1 MKNLLRIS
9 IFLKPYFWQV
19 IASLVM
25 LLTLTGL
32 NLLVPRIIQSVI
44 DDGLV
49 GGQTDN
55 LIRSALLLFAL
66 GLGSA
71 TLNLFHRYT
80 SEWIAVSVG
89 YDLRNRMYDYI
100 QHLPFT
106 YHDHVQS
113 GQLISRC
120 IEDVRSIEKFAGSSI
135 AELVR
140 FVFLSFGILF
150 VMFSVNAELAMI
162 SLLPIIPLIIMT
174 SSFGTKIS
182 ALFFAV
188 DSAVGDVSNRLQ
200 ENVTGVQVVRAFA
213 REGYEIDRFEKANKK
228 VFHTWVKVIDEWAK
242 IMPTTNWLTLLSTM
256 LILWFGGQMV
266 MDGIMTIGAIVAFN
280 AYILMLA
287 EPAQALTGLVNAG
300 GEAAAGAQR
309 VLEVLDVEPEIQSSE
324 NAVKLQTLRGEVEFR
339 GVGLK
344 YQNERTASLDGI
356 NLRVD
361 SNRLIAL
368 IGPTG
373 SGKTSLV
380 NLIPRF
386 YDVSE
391 GTVLV
396 DGYDV
401 REVDLISLRRQI
413 GIVLQTSLLFS
424 DSIKNNIAYGR
435 PDATFE
441 EVIAAARAAQA
452 HEFIEGFP
460 NGYETVVGER
470 GVTLSGGQ
478 RQRVAIAR
486 ALLMNPRIL
495 ILDDSLSS
503 VDTQTEKLIQAALD
517 TLMEGR
523 TTFVIA
529 HRLSTVRRA
538 DLILVMDGGR
548 IVQRGT
554 HDELLREGGL
564 YKEIHDLQLVGHAT
578 FSEEMEALDSVVLA
592 EPDREGHENTLMQ
605 RRSNT

>member
-9 IFLKPYFWQV
+9 TFLKPYTGQV

-32 NLLVPRIIQSVI
+32 NLFVPRIIQSVI

-49 GGQTDN
+49 GGQTNN

-71 TLNLFHRYT
+71 ILNLFNRYL
-80 SEWIAVSVG
+80 SAWIASSVG
-89 YDLRNRMYDYI
+89 YDLRNRMYNHI
-100 QHLPFT
+100 QYLPFT
-106 YHDHVQS
+106 YHDHTQS

-120 IEDVRSIEKFAGSSI
+120 IEDVRSIESFAGSSI

-140 FVFLSFGILF
+140 FVFLSFGVLF
-150 VMFSVNAELAMI
+150 VMFSANSQLAII
-162 SLLPIIPLIIMT
+162 SLLPMIPLIIMT
-174 SSFGTKIS
+174 SSFGTKIT

-188 DSAVGDVSNRLQ
+188 DNAIGDVSNRLQ

-213 REGYEIDRFEKANKK
+213 RENYEIDRFEKANKK

-266 MDGIMTIGAIVAFN
+266 MDGTMTIGAIVAFN
-280 AYILMLA
+280 AYILMMA

-309 VLEVLDVEPEIQSSE
+309 VLEVLDVEPEIRSAV
-324 NAVKLQTLRGEVEFR
+324 NAVKLEALRGEVEFR
-339 GVGLK
+339 DVGLK
-344 YQNERTASLDGI
+344 YLNERTDSLSEI
-356 NLRVD
+356 NLRIEP
-361 SNRLIAL
+361 NRLIAL

-391 GTVLV
+391 GAVFV
-396 DGYDV
+396 DGHDV
-401 REVDLISLRRQI
+401 REVDLVTLRNQI

-441 EVIAAARAAQA
+441 EVIAAAKAAQA

-503 VDTQTEKLIQAALD
+503 VDTQTEQLIQAALD

-538 DLILVMDGGR
+538 DLILVMDKGR

-554 HDELLREGGL
+554 HDELLHEGGL

-578 FSEEMEALDSVVLA
+578 FSEDMDSILEAA
-592 EPDREGHENTLMQ
+592 PNREGYEDIEELEVK
-605 RRSNT
+605 SKK